1 VSQVEH
7 FDRLAGRYDDLRAP
21 PGVTA
26 LHETLVREADL
37 GGKRVLDVGCGT
49 GTNLRVLAESFGC
62 RVSGVDS
69 SAGML
74 DEARRKLPDADLRLG
89 VAERLPFDDRS
100 FDAALM
106 SLVVHLLD
114 RPHAFEE
121 TSRVLDAGG
130 RLVVVTPDA
139 DSFPRAWMA
148 PLFPSYVAVEQA
160 RFPSRAH
167 LDAELPAAG
176 FSSVRIVP
184 VPVERRFTREHALA
198 RIRGRYA
205 STFDHLSDE
214 EYREGLARAEREL
227 PDPVEYLLELLVVV
241 AAKSP
246 RA

>member
-1 VSQVEH
+1 MSQVEH

-21 PGVTA
+21 PGVTV

-62 RVSGVDS
+62 RVAGVDS

-74 DEARRKLPDADLRLG
+74 EEARRKLPDADLRRG

-114 RPHAFEE
+114 RPRAFAEAC
-121 TSRVLDAGG
+121 RVLDTGG

-139 DSFPRAWMA
+139 ESFPRAWMA
-148 PLFPSYVAVEQA
+148 PLFPSYVTVEQA
-160 RFPSRAH
+160 RFPFRAH
-167 LDAELPAAG
+167 LEAELPPAG
-176 FSSVRIVP
+176 FASVRIAAL
-184 VPVERRFTREHALA
+184 PVERRFTREHALE

-205 STFDHLSDE
+205 STFDHFSDE
-214 EYREGLARAEREL
+214 EYREGLARAEHEL

-241 AAKSP
+241 A
-246 RA
+246 RR